1 MHISYNSEKQENTM
15 PIRIL
20 FLILAFVIITNL
32 IIMLLGLIFNKN
44 LYKTH
49 GKAIA
54 NCYGVCALIIVILYV
69 VLSLAGIE

>member
-1 MHISYNSEKQENTM
+1 M
-15 PIRIL
+15 PLRIL

-49 GKAIA
+49 GKLIA
-54 NCYGVCALIIVILYV
+54 NSYGVCALIIVVLYV
-69 VLSLAGIE
+69 ILSFVAME

>member
-1 MHISYNSEKQENTM
+1 M

-20 FLILAFVIITNL
+20 FLLIGFVVITNL
-32 IIMLLGLIFNKN
+32 IIMLLSLLFNKN

-49 GKAIA
+49 GKLIA
-54 NCYGVCALIIVILYV
+54 KSYGFCALIIVILYV

>member
-1 MHISYNSEKQENTM
+1 M

-44 LYKTH
+44 LYQTH
-49 GKAIA
+49 GKIIA
-54 NCYGVCALIIVILYV
+54 NSYGVCALIIVILYV